1 MKTKTF
7 CAEESKEYNKIVKE
21 KHNRKI
27 LPNGDIR
34 IGNDMAIS
42 KKTNLIYTIK

>member
-1 MKTKTF
+1 MKTKTIS
-7 CAEESKEYNKIVKE
+7 AEQSKEYNKIVRE
-21 KHNRKI
+21 NNNGKI

-42 KKTNLIYTIK
+42 KKTNLIYNL